1 MHRKATARS
10 PSAFR
15 APCAAP
21 VGATVGIS
29 GVQAGLAVRGALAL
43 RPRPLLR
50 GVLAD
55 NQRMSIRELTP
66 EQARERQRQGA
77 LLMDVRQ
84 AHERAGGM
92 AEGAL
97 GVAKDEL
104 LAAPGTHLP
113 ALDREIVLICQ
124 SGRRS
129 ADAASMLGALGYTAV
144 ASVAGGTVA
153 WRTAGLP
160 LVQPQMD
167 AADRDFYDRY
177 SRHLLLPQ
185 VGEAGQRR
193 LQQARVLVL
202 GAGGLGAPASFYL
215 AAAGV
220 GHLRIV
226 DHDVVERSNLQRQI
240 VHAEAAVGVA
250 KVLSA
255 RERLLALNP
264 HVDIEAVQ
272 ARVSSD
278 NVDALLQDVDV
289 VLDGSDN
296 FPLRYLLNDACIK
309 HAKPLVYAAI
319 ERFDG
324 QVSVFDA
331 GRQRGV
337 VPCYRCL
344 FPEPPPP
351 EFAPNCSEAGV
362 LGVLPGLAGVMQA
375 TEVLKLLLGMGEPL
389 VGRLLRFDALQM
401 RFRESRVSADP
412 DCPVCAPG
420 VPFPGY
426 IDYAAFCS
434 HQG

>member
-1 MHRKATARS
+1 
-10 PSAFR
+10 
-15 APCAAP
+15 
-21 VGATVGIS
+21 
-29 GVQAGLAVRGALAL
+29 
-43 RPRPLLR
+43 
-50 GVLAD
+50 
-55 NQRMSIRELTP
+55 MSIRELTP

-104 LAAPGTHLP
+104 LAAPGTRLP

-129 ADAASMLGALGYTAV
+129 ADAASVLGALGYTAV

-220 GHLRIV
+220 GHLRVV

-337 VPCYRCL
+337 APCYRCL

-375 TEVLKLLLGMGEPL
+375 TEVLKLLLGVGEPL

>member
-1 MHRKATARS
+1 M
-10 PSAFR
+10 
-15 APCAAP
+15 
-21 VGATVGIS
+21 
-29 GVQAGLAVRGALAL
+29 
-43 RPRPLLR
+43 
-50 GVLAD
+50 D
-55 NQRMSIRELTP
+55 IRELSA
-66 EQARERQRQGA
+66 EQARARQADGA
-77 LLMDVRQ
+77 LLIDVRQ

-97 GVAKDEL
+97 GIAKGEL
-104 LAAPGTHLP
+104 LAAPAHYLP
-113 ALDREIVLICQ
+113 SQDREILLICQ

-129 ADAASMLGALGYTAV
+129 ADVAGVLQAAGYTRL
-144 ASVAGGTVA
+144 ASVAGGTMA
-153 WRTAGLP
+153 WREAGLP
-160 LVQPQMD
+160 LVQPLLD
-167 AADRDFYDRY
+167 AGERDFYDRY

-193 LQQARVLVL
+193 LLEARVLVL
-202 GAGGLGAPASFYL
+202 GAGGLGAPAAFYL

-220 GHLRIV
+220 GHLRIA
-226 DHDVVERSNLQRQI
+226 DDDVVERSNLHRQI
-240 VHAEAAVGVA
+240 IHTDAGVGQPKVA
-250 KVLSA
+250 SA

-264 HVDIEAVQ
+264 HIEVEAIQ
-272 ARVSSD
+272 QRVTSD
-278 NVDALLQDVDV
+278 NIDGLMQSVDV

-309 HAKPLVYAAI
+309 HATPLVYAAI

-337 VPCYRCL
+337 APCYRCL

-351 EFAPNCSEAGV
+351 EFAPNCAEAGV

-375 TEVLKLLLGMGEPL
+375 TEVLKLLLGIGEPL

-401 RFRESRVSADP
+401 RFPETRVHADP

-420 VPFPGY
+420 RAFPGY

-434 HQG
+434 QRG